1 MIMIILNPNLLYLG
15 IKFSFLDN
23 DYFESRSVVSLDKIQ
38 LFRRMVMIILN
49 LYQVLYQ
56 ILCNRFERSSDREPS
71 SSQG

>member
-1 MIMIILNPNLLYLG
+1 MMIILNPNLLYLG

-38 LFRRMVMIILN
+38 LFRRMIMIILN